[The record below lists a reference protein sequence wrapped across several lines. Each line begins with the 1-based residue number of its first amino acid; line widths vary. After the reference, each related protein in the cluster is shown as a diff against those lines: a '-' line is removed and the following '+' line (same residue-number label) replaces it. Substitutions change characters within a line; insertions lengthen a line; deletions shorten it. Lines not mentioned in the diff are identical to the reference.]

1 VFNSLVMMTEYT
13 VCTSM
18 PIAFYKVVL
27 GENYSSRKIPYKNLS
42 VQIFIQKK
50 YQLAPL
56 AKLRLYTWSPRNIY
70 HSLVDSNEIHRSF
83 ASIGL
88 KSNSTTKYSIIQAST
103 QLDLS

>member
-1 VFNSLVMMTEYT
+1 VFRSL
-13 VCTSM
+13 S
-18 PIAFYKVVL
+18 K
-27 GENYSSRKIPYKNLS
+27 KN
-42 VQIFIQKK
+42 

-56 AKLRLYTWSPRNIY
+56 AKLRLYTWSPWNIY

-103 QLDLS
+103 QLDLSWMWHLVGRTN